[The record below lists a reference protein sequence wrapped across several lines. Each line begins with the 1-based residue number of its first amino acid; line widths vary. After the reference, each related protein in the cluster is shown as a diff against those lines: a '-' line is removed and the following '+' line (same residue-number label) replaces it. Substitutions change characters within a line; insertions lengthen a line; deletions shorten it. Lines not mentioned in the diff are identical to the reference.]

1 VIGAFL
7 FGLAALAGIF
17 LLVQKR
23 RRAAQQQEGIRYIY
37 RVIQTYH
44 ILQLKYYIPCP
55 VIFFS
60 PLNQTELYNMVG
72 RPNVFSNAELKLA
85 TDNFSPQNILGEG
98 GYGTVY
104 KV

>member
-1 VIGAFL
+1 VIGAFF

-17 LLVQKR
+17 MLVQKR
-23 RRAAQQQEGIRYIY
+23 RRAALQQEGISYTY
-37 RVIQTYH
+37 RMIH
-44 ILQLKYYIPCP
+44 RNRILQLTYYNSLPCDC
-55 VIFFS
+55 FS
-60 PLNQTELYNMVG
+60 LKQTELYNMVG

-98 GYGTVY
+98 GYGPVY